1 MESYLDHPAVQGGV
15 VPFVAGLIIAAVLG
29 RARLGG
35 LAVAAGFALSVALV
49 SGIAFTPLTATR
61 KLALIVFAAPVLG
74 ILVDFVFR
82 AGRTLAVLIA
92 LVCGALTVWVFWS
105 VLQHKALAEAVLLGG
120 AAALFVAWLVAAMLE
135 LSGEPVRA
143 GAAAVMLGLGA
154 GVSAIL
160 GASAVLGLHGIGIAA
175 GAGGFLLWQM
185 VTGRTIAAG
194 ATLTLSVGLAGGLFG
209 ASALFLAKLPGY
221 VPIVLALVPL
231 AARLPVPP
239 RFPIWAQA
247 IVLSAYCFVLAVLA
261 FVLTRQGVAPPA

>member
-1 MESYLDHPAVQGGV
+1 MDSFLQHPAFQGGV
-15 VPFVAGLIIAAVLG
+15 APFVAGLMVAAVLG

-35 LAVAAGFALSVALV
+35 LAVAAGYAVAIALASGVAF
-49 SGIAFTPLTATR
+49 SPLTALR
-61 KLALIVFAAPVLG
+61 KVALLALAAPLAG
-74 ILVDFVFR
+74 IAIDFALRSGRALVIVV
-82 AGRTLAVLIA
+82 AA
-92 LVCGALTVWVFWS
+92 VCGALTVWVFWS
-105 VLQHKALAEAVLLGG
+105 VLQHKVPAEAALLGG
-120 AAALFVAWLVAAMLE
+120 GAALYVAWLVVATMALSAA
-135 LSGEPVRA
+135 PVRA
-143 GAAAVMLGLGA
+143 GAAALVLGLGT
-154 GVSAIL
+154 GISAIL
-160 GASAVLGLHGIGIAA
+160 AASALLGLYGIGLAA